1 MPAANTGDTN
11 GATKCTRAE
20 HEAMTS
26 IGGGFASKYGEITER
41 GFRSLAER
49 IRLGPDDVF
58 VDCGSGLGLSVS
70 FEGAGLVHSPFL
82 HAPELAAEYVTPA
95 YFAPE
100 RDLFARLPSDCRPD
114 YRWLIVGGTRSGSGW
129 HVDPNASSA
138 WNAVIRGS
146 KKWILTP
153 PGRPPPGIT
162 ASDDGATVTAPVVWP
177 IC

>member
-1 MPAANTGDTN
+1 MNPNRNSNPYPNPNPNPSLTPNPNPTPTPTPNPNPNPNSYSADCHDETPLYLFDKHFAA
-11 GATKCTRAE
+11 K
-20 HEAMTS
+20 
-26 IGGGFASKYGEITER
+26 
-41 GFRSLAER
+41 
-49 IRLGPDDVF
+49 
-58 VDCGSGLGLSVS
+58 
-70 FEGAGLVHSPFL
+70 
-82 HAPELAAEYVTPA
+82 APELAAEYVTPA

-162 ASDDGATVTAPVVWP
+162 ASDDGATVTAPVSLYEWYHP
-177 IC
+177 NPNPHHKPEP